1 VHFALEKMMVI
12 NWEPS
17 EFDKTFVVSGT
28 LSVATASGE
37 RVLGYPQSVS
47 VSASDPQSA
56 KAKVR
61 AMLLSREGASEA
73 EIKQDQLIVLPQTD

>member
-1 VHFALEKMMVI
+1 MAI

-28 LSVATASGE
+28 LSVVTASRE
-37 RVLGYPQSVS
+37 RVLGYPQAVS

-61 AMLLSREGASEA
+61 AMLLSREGVAEA
-73 EIKQDQLIVLPQTD
+73 DISQDRLMVSTQSD

>member
-1 VHFALEKMMVI
+1 MAI

-17 EFDKTFVVSGT
+17 EFDKTFLVSGT

-37 RVLGYPQSVS
+37 RILGYPQSVS

-61 AMLLSREGASEA
+61 AMLLSREGVAEA
-73 EIKQDQLIVLPQTD
+73 DVSQDQLMVSIQSS

>member
-1 VHFALEKMMVI
+1 MAI

-17 EFDKTFVVSGT
+17 EFDKTFLVSGT

-47 VSASDPQSA
+47 ASASDPQSA

-61 AMLLSREGASEA
+61 AMLLSREGLAEA
-73 EIKQDQLIVLPQTD
+73 DISQDRLMVSTQSD

>member
-1 VHFALEKMMVI
+1 MAI

-17 EFDKTFVVSGT
+17 EFDKTFFVSGT
-28 LSVATASGE
+28 LSVMGASGE
-37 RVLGYPQSVS
+37 RVLGYPKSVS

-61 AMLLSREGASEA
+61 AMLLSRGGLAEA
-73 EIKQDQLIVLPQTD
+73 DVIQDQLTVSMQSD

>member
-1 VHFALEKMMVI
+1 MAI

-28 LSVATASGE
+28 LSVATALGE

-61 AMLLSREGASEA
+61 AMLLSREGLAEA
-73 EIKQDQLIVLPQTD
+73 DISQDRLMVLT

>member
-1 VHFALEKMMVI
+1 MAI

-28 LSVATASGE
+28 LSAATASGE
-37 RVLGYPQSVS
+37 RVLGYPQAVS

-61 AMLLSREGASEA
+61 AMLLSREGLAEA
-73 EIKQDQLIVLPQTD
+73 DISQDRLMVST

>member
-1 VHFALEKMMVI
+1 MAI

-17 EFDKTFVVSGT
+17 EFDKTFLVSGT

-61 AMLLSREGASEA
+61 AMLLSREGLAEA
-73 EIKQDQLIVLPQTD
+73 DISQDRLMVSTQSD

>member
-1 VHFALEKMMVI
+1 MAI

-28 LSVATASGE
+28 LSVATTSGE
-37 RVLGYPQSVS
+37 RVLGYPKIVS
-47 VSASDPQSA
+47 VSASDSQSA

-61 AMLLSREGASEA
+61 AMLLSREGVTEA
-73 EIKQDQLIVLPQTD
+73 EIKEDQLMVSTQSD

>member
-1 VHFALEKMMVI
+1 MAI

-17 EFDKTFVVSGT
+17 EFDKTFRVSGT
-28 LSVATASGE
+28 LLIGTASGE
-37 RVLGYPQSVS
+37 RVLGYPQAVS

-61 AMLLSREGASEA
+61 AMLLSREGLAKADIS
-73 EIKQDQLIVLPQTD
+73 QDRLMVSTQSD

>member
-1 VHFALEKMMVI
+1 MAI

-17 EFDKTFVVSGT
+17 EFDKTFLVSGT

-37 RVLGYPQSVS
+37 RILGYPQSVS

-61 AMLLSREGASEA
+61 AMLLSREGLAEA
-73 EIKQDQLIVLPQTD
+73 DISQDRLMVSTQSD

>member
-1 VHFALEKMMVI
+1 MAI

-37 RVLGYPQSVS
+37 RVLGYPKPVS

-61 AMLLSREGASEA
+61 AMLLSKEGMA
-73 EIKQDQLIVLPQTD
+73 EGDVSQDQLKVSIQSN

>member
-1 VHFALEKMMVI
+1 MAI

-17 EFDKTFVVSGT
+17 EFDRPFVVSGT

-37 RVLGYPQSVS
+37 RVLGYPQAVS

-61 AMLLSREGASEA
+61 AMLLSREGLAEA
-73 EIKQDQLIVLPQTD
+73 DISQDRLMVSTQSD

>member
-1 VHFALEKMMVI
+1 MVI

-17 EFDKTFVVSGT
+17 EFDKSFVVSGT

-61 AMLLSREGASEA
+61 AMLLSREGLAAADIS
-73 EIKQDQLIVLPQTD
+73 QDRLMVSTQSD

>member
-1 VHFALEKMMVI
+1 MVI

-17 EFDKTFVVSGT
+17 EFDKTFLVSGT

-61 AMLLSREGASEA
+61 AMLLSREGLAAADIS
-73 EIKQDQLIVLPQTD
+73 QDRLMVSTQSD

>member
-1 VHFALEKMMVI
+1 MAI

-37 RVLGYPQSVS
+37 RVLGYPQAVS

-61 AMLLSREGASEA
+61 AMLLSREGLAEA
-73 EIKQDQLIVLPQTD
+73 DISQDRLMVSTQSD

>member
-1 VHFALEKMMVI
+1 MAI

-28 LSVATASGE
+28 LSVMGASVE
-37 RVLGYPQSVS
+37 RVLGYPKSVS

-61 AMLLSREGASEA
+61 AMLLSKEGVA
-73 EIKQDQLIVLPQTD
+73 ETDVKQDQLTVSVD

>member
-1 VHFALEKMMVI
+1 MAI

-17 EFDKTFVVSGT
+17 EFDKTFLVSGT

-61 AMLLSREGASEA
+61 AMLLSREGLAAADIS
-73 EIKQDQLIVLPQTD
+73 QDRLMVSTQSD

>member
-1 VHFALEKMMVI
+1 MAI

-17 EFDKTFVVSGT
+17 EFDKTFLVSGT

-61 AMLLSREGASEA
+61 AMLLSREGVAEA
-73 EIKQDQLIVLPQTD
+73 DISQDRLMVSTQTD

>member
-1 VHFALEKMMVI
+1 MAI

-17 EFDKTFVVSGT
+17 EFDKNFLVSGT

-47 VSASDPQSA
+47 VSASDPLSA

-61 AMLLSREGASEA
+61 AMLLSREGLAAADIS
-73 EIKQDQLIVLPQTD
+73 QDRLMVSTQSD

>member
-1 VHFALEKMMVI
+1 MAI

-17 EFDKTFVVSGT
+17 EFDKTFLVSGT
-28 LSVATASGE
+28 LSVATVSGE

-61 AMLLSREGASEA
+61 AMLLSREGLAAAVISQDRLMVSTQSE
-73 EIKQDQLIVLPQTD
+73 

>member
-1 VHFALEKMMVI
+1 MAI

-17 EFDKTFVVSGT
+17 EFDKSFVVSGT

-61 AMLLSREGASEA
+61 AMLLSREGLAAADIS
-73 EIKQDQLIVLPQTD
+73 QDRLMVSTQSD

>member
-1 VHFALEKMMVI
+1 MVI

-17 EFDKTFVVSGT
+17 EFDKTFLVSGT

-61 AMLLSREGASEA
+61 AMLLSREGVAEA
-73 EIKQDQLIVLPQTD
+73 DISQDRLMVSTQSD

>member
-1 VHFALEKMMVI
+1 MAI

-61 AMLLSREGASEA
+61 AMLLSREGLAEA
-73 EIKQDQLIVLPQTD
+73 DISQDRLMVSTQSD

>member
-1 VHFALEKMMVI
+1 MAI

-17 EFDKTFVVSGT
+17 EFDKTFRVSGT
-28 LSVATASGE
+28 LLIGTASGE
-37 RVLGYPQSVS
+37 RVLGYPQAVS

-61 AMLLSREGASEA
+61 AMLLSREGLAKADIS
-73 EIKQDQLIVLPQTD
+73 QDQLMVSTQSD

>member
-1 VHFALEKMMVI
+1 MAI

-17 EFDKTFVVSGT
+17 EFDKTFMVSGT
-28 LSVATASGE
+28 LSVVTALGE
-37 RVLGYPQSVS
+37 RVLGYPKSVS

-61 AMLLSREGASEA
+61 AMLLSREGVAEA
-73 EIKQDQLIVLPQTD
+73 DVRHDQLMVSTQSG

>member
-1 VHFALEKMMVI
+1 MAI

-61 AMLLSREGASEA
+61 AMLLSREGLAAADIS
-73 EIKQDQLIVLPQTD
+73 QDRLMVSTQSD

>member
-1 VHFALEKMMVI
+1 MAI

-17 EFDKTFVVSGT
+17 EFDKNFLVSGT
-28 LSVATASGE
+28 LSVSTASGE

-61 AMLLSREGASEA
+61 AMLLSREGLAEA
-73 EIKQDQLIVLPQTD
+73 DISQDRLMVSTQSD

>member
-1 VHFALEKMMVI
+1 MAI

-28 LSVATASGE
+28 LSVATALGA

-61 AMLLSREGASEA
+61 AMLLSREGVAEA
-73 EIKQDQLIVLPQTD
+73 DISQDRLMVSTQSD

>member
-1 VHFALEKMMVI
+1 MAI

-61 AMLLSREGASEA
+61 AMLLSREGVAEA
-73 EIKQDQLIVLPQTD
+73 DISQDRLMVSTQTD

>member
-1 VHFALEKMMVI
+1 MAI

-61 AMLLSREGASEA
+61 AMLLSREGLAEA
-73 EIKQDQLIVLPQTD
+73 DISRDRLMVSTQSD

>member
-1 VHFALEKMMVI
+1 MAI

-17 EFDKTFVVSGT
+17 EFDKTFLVSGT
-28 LSVATASGE
+28 LSVATTLVE
-37 RVLGYPQSVS
+37 RVLGYPKSVS

-61 AMLLSREGASEA
+61 AMLLSREGANEA
-73 EIKQDQLIVLPQTD
+73 EIKQDQLIALAQSD

>member
-1 VHFALEKMMVI
+1 MAI

-37 RVLGYPQSVS
+37 RVLGYPKSVS

-61 AMLLSREGASEA
+61 AMLLSKEGMA
-73 EIKQDQLIVLPQTD
+73 EGDVSQDQLKVSIQSN

>member
-1 VHFALEKMMVI
+1 MAI
-12 NWEPS
+12 NCEPS

-61 AMLLSREGASEA
+61 AMLLSREGVAEA
-73 EIKQDQLIVLPQTD
+73 DISQDRLMVSTQTD

>member
-1 VHFALEKMMVI
+1 MAI

-47 VSASDPQSA
+47 VSASDSQSA

-61 AMLLSREGASEA
+61 AMLLSREGLAEA
-73 EIKQDQLIVLPQTD
+73 DISQDRLMVST

>member
-1 VHFALEKMMVI
+1 MAI

-37 RVLGYPQSVS
+37 RVLGYPQAVA

-61 AMLLSREGASEA
+61 AMLLSREGASET
-73 EIKQDQLIVLPQTD
+73 EIKQDQLIVLTQSD

>member
-1 VHFALEKMMVI
+1 MAI

-17 EFDKTFVVSGT
+17 EFDKTFLVSGT

-61 AMLLSREGASEA
+61 AMLLSREGLAAADIS
-73 EIKQDQLIVLPQTD
+73 QDRLMVSRQSD

>member
-1 VHFALEKMMVI
+1 MAI

-37 RVLGYPQSVS
+37 RVLGYPQAVS
-47 VSASDPQSA
+47 VSASDPRSA

-61 AMLLSREGASEA
+61 AMLLSREGASET
-73 EIKQDQLIVLPQTD
+73 EIKQDQLIVMTQSD

>member
-1 VHFALEKMMVI
+1 MAI

-37 RVLGYPQSVS
+37 RVLGYPQAVS
-47 VSASDPQSA
+47 VSASDLQSA

-61 AMLLSREGASEA
+61 AMLLSREGVTEA
-73 EIKQDQLIVLPQTD
+73 EIKQDQLRVSTQSD

>member
-1 VHFALEKMMVI
+1 MAI

-37 RVLGYPQSVS
+37 RVLGYPQAVS

-61 AMLLSREGASEA
+61 AMLLSREGLAEA
-73 EIKQDQLIVLPQTD
+73 DISQDRLMVSTESD